1 MAAPELCFGFV
12 GVEAMGVGVGYCCV
26 EDCERSLEG
35 GGRGGGGGW
44 KWGEEGGEGGEA
56 ESELTMWTTV
66 GMSQEVGGG
75 DGLSKMTCVTDRI

>member
-35 GGRGGGGGW
+35 GGRGGGGFEGRGC
-44 KWGEEGGEGGEA
+44 GEDEFVDVF
-56 ESELTMWTTV
+56 LV
-66 GMSQEVGGG
+66 LRRSQRQRSPQIAAQMVHITRG
-75 DGLSKMTCVTDRI
+75 